1 LKNLKTVAKENSEN
15 MSRVCTGGDGP
26 MNFTAK
32 LTAAEKHLDV
42 PLAGDR
48 KLEPVA
54 EQFYVTPN
62 DQQRDLVTDLVFW
75 PGQ

>member
-1 LKNLKTVAKENSEN
+1 
-15 MSRVCTGGDGP
+15 